1 MSGSPELTR
10 RFQQEILP
18 HLDVAYR
25 MGLALSRDP
34 DRAEDLAQ
42 DSLLKALRGLDGL
55 RPGTNPRSW
64 LARVVHTTWLD
75 QVRREGRRPEEPWDE
90 GLDEVA
96 AGAEDAW
103 EPELMRRALN
113 DCWEEGLDL
122 LPAEWRTTLML
133 VEVEGF
139 AYEETAEATGVP
151 VGTVRSRL
159 HRARSRLHDF
169 LRQRSGCV
177 ES

>member
-1 MSGSPELTR
+1 MTGSPQTAR

-42 DSLLKALRGLDGL
+42 EALLKALRSLDGL
-55 RPGTNPRSW
+55 RPGTNARSW

-75 QVRREGRRPEEPWDE
+75 QVRKDQRRAEEPWEE
-90 GLDEVA
+90 GLDQVA
-96 AGAEDAW
+96 DGDEEAW
-103 EPELMRRALN
+103 QPELMRRALN
-113 DCWEEGLDL
+113 DCWEEGLAL

-139 AYEETAEATGVP
+139 AYEEAAEAMDIP

-159 HRARSRLHDF
+159 HRARGRLHRF
-169 LRQRSGCV
+169 LEERRGCV